1 MDQEEMINRMFDSNQ
16 LTNNTILIMKTKT
29 LILNYAIWNTVTILV
44 IDILIEV
51 PNPPPPQ
58 LKN

>member
-1 MDQEEMINRMFDSNQ
+1 MINRMFDSNQ

-51 PNPPPPQ
+51 PNPPPPPIKK
-58 LKN
+58 LIN